1 MNRLILTPR
10 FIDRAGRTVFDM
22 HEEKVGSR
30 YLMADRFIGQMRMDM
45 VRLDDE
51 NISFETVKPLKK
63 VDSGVESGGT
73 G

>member
-1 MNRLILTPR
+1 MNRLILTPK
-10 FIDRAGRTVFDM
+10 FIDRSGRTVFDL

-63 VDSGVESGGT
+63 ASSGVTSDGT